1 MMIIMMIMC
10 YITEGQSQISSETVS
25 PGASNATHNKDNKDT
40 DNVDDTLLSS
50 AESSGITMDLM
61 LLSNIQL

>member
-10 YITEGQSQISSETVS
+10 CVTEGHSQISSETLS
-25 PGASNATHNKDNKDT
+25 PGASNSQDT

-61 LLSNIQL
+61 LFSNIQL